1 MLTIKVNNKEY
12 QFTEQSVLQEVISKL
27 KIPLNGVAVAVNET
41 IVSKSDW
48 STTILNQNDN
58 VLVIT
63 ATQGG

>member
-48 STTILNQNDN
+48 STTILHQNDN